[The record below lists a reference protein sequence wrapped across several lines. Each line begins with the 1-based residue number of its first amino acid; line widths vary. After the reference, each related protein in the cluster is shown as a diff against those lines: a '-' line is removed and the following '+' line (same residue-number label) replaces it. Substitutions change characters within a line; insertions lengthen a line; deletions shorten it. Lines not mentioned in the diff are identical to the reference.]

1 MSGKIGSI
9 TTDIIRNGLVFNMD
23 AANRASTIP
32 STSTDIGFNTINTSL
47 SGSFVNDTF
56 YDSSTITPSLSFGGT
71 DDYIQFTENT
81 GLNFSGDTTISLW
94 VKWTNNASSFIFPI
108 AKQGASAARQY
119 AFYLRNQSSNKTMT
133 LTSTD
138 GGGGYIQSN
147 STLTV
152 ALNTWALMT
161 VSIKSGQVTR
171 KGATNYTLKLL
182 DPSGKP
188 KKRNDKAPLTGK
200 DKRGTRSRLNP
211 FIDYGEKKKP
221 KKKENGIVKPVYKGP
236 TIIKK
241 KKSKA

>member
-161 VSIKSGQVTR
+161 VSIKSGQANQSKFYVNSTSE
-171 KGATNYTLKLL
+171 TISHTH
-182 DPSGKP
+182 
-188 KKRNDKAPLTGK
+188 
-200 DKRGTRSRLNP
+200 
-211 FIDYGEKKKP
+211 
-221 KKKENGIVKPVYKGP
+221 
-236 TIIKK
+236 TIIGDSNKPLYLGRRGEDTSYMWDGNLGPVHIYNRALSAEEILHNYNALK
-241 KKSKA
+241 GRFGL